1 MASNVDTSG
10 YQEGRYF
17 ARAWALLTH
26 EKGWWKPVLI
36 CMVASLVPIV
46 GPMAVLG
53 YLVEWSRRI
62 AWGGTEGPSRR
73 VKVGDLLRSGWRA
86 FVVIGGWGIA
96 SWVVTSVI
104 GKVSSGFVYEVLS
117 FVWTVISVFL
127 SMVFMVAAVRATIY
141 QSFVAGYRMP
151 TLWKMATED
160 PVGLVRIWFIK
171 VVSYVIDFVVALAI
185 AAATFFSSF
194 GWIYRFVQYVEEYS
208 SFYAQYYGS
217 SFSAEVIG
225 ALVVRFWPALL
236 LIFVLVMVIGVFA
249 KFLVYAALGL
259 WLRRFDVPRWGRD
272 EDPLP
277 ERMIA
282 EKPQLE
288 APVPPSEPVQPAP
301 VRQPSPVQQEMPA
314 QAARPVQQPSPVQT
328 TAPAQPA
335 APVAQEESV
344 RAAPAARAQQPAP
357 TQASVQ
363 PVAPAETTVSPAPTQ
378 VPQVVASSQPAEPS
392 ESVTAPE
399 ASAPAATVEPS
410 SVVTPS
416 AAESVDPLAQ
426 VVSVEPIAVAPIE
439 APASAATDATSDDAP
454 SA

>member
-36 CMVASLVPIV
+36 CMAAILVPIV

-62 AWGGTEGPSRR
+62 AWGGIEGPSRR
-73 VKVGDLLRSGWRA
+73 VKVGDLLSSGWRA
-86 FVVIGGWGIA
+86 FVVIGGWSIA

-127 SMVFMVAAVRATIY
+127 SMVFTVAAVRATIY

-217 SFSAEVIG
+217 GFSAEVIG

-236 LIFVLVMVIGVFA
+236 LIFVLVMVIGIFA

-282 EKPQLE
+282 EKPRLE
-288 APVPPSEPVQPAP
+288 APVPPSEPVQAAP
-301 VRQPSPVQQEMPA
+301 VRH
-314 QAARPVQQPSPVQT
+314 PSPVQT

-335 APVAQEESV
+335 APETQEESV
-344 RAAPAARAQQPAP
+344 QAAPAARAQQSAP
-357 TQASVQ
+357 MQASVQ
-363 PVAPAETTVSPAPTQ
+363 PAAPAETAVSPAPTQ
-378 VPQVVASSQPAEPS
+378 VPQAVALSQPAEPS

-439 APASAATDATSDDAP
+439 APASVATDATSDDAP

>member
-62 AWGGTEGPSRR
+62 AWGGIEGPSRR
-73 VKVGDLLRSGWRA
+73 VKVGDLLSSGWRA
-86 FVVIGGWGIA
+86 FVVIGGWSIA
-96 SWVVTSVI
+96 NWVVTYVI
-104 GKVSSGFVYEVLS
+104 GKASNGFVYEVLS

-236 LIFVLVMVIGVFA
+236 LIFVLVMVIGIFA

-288 APVPPSEPVQPAP
+288 APVPPSEPVQATTP
-301 VRQPSPVQQEMPA
+301 VRKPSPVQQEVPA
-314 QAARPVQQPSPVQT
+314 QAARPVQQSSPVQT

-335 APVAQEESV
+335 APVTQGESV
-344 RAAPAARAQQPAP
+344 QAAPAARAQQPAP
-357 TQASVQ
+357 MQ

-378 VPQVVASSQPAEPS
+378 VPQAVASSQPAEPS

-399 ASAPAATVEPS
+399 ASESAATVEPS
-410 SVVTPS
+410 SVVTLS

>member
-26 EKGWWKPVLI
+26 EKGWWKSVLI

-86 FVVIGGWGIA
+86 FVVIGGWSIA

-141 QSFVAGYRMP
+141 QSFVAGYRVP

-171 VVSYVIDFVVALAI
+171 VVSYVIDFVVTLAI

-194 GWIYRFVQYVEEYS
+194 MWIYRFVEYVEGYS

-217 SFSAEVIG
+217 SFFAEVIG
-225 ALVVRFWPALL
+225 ALIVRFWPALL
-236 LIFVLVMVIGVFA
+236 LIFVLVMAIGVFT

-259 WLRRFDVPRWGRD
+259 WLRRFGVPRWGRD

-277 ERMIA
+277 ERMVA
-282 EKPQLE
+282 EKAQLE
-288 APVPPSEPVQPAP
+288 APVPPSEPAQATAP

-314 QAARPVQQPSPVQT
+314 QAAPVQQPSPVQS

-335 APVAQEESV
+335 APVKQEESV
-344 RAAPAARAQQPAP
+344 QAAPAARAPQPAP
-357 TQASVQ
+357 MQAFVQ
-363 PVAPAETTVSPAPTQ
+363 PVAPAETAVSPAPTQ
-378 VPQVVASSQPAEPS
+378 VPQAVASSQPAGPS
-392 ESVTAPE
+392 ESVTVPE
-399 ASAPAATVEPS
+399 ASAPAAKVEPS

-416 AAESVDPLAQ
+416 AAESIDPLAR

-439 APASAATDATSDDAP
+439 APASVATDATSDDAP

>member
-62 AWGGTEGPSRR
+62 AWGGIEGPSRR

-96 SWVVTSVI
+96 SWIVTSVI
-104 GKVSSGFVYEVLS
+104 GMVSSGFVYEVLS

-282 EKPQLE
+282 EKAQLE
-288 APVPPSEPVQPAP
+288 APVPPSEPAQAAP

-344 RAAPAARAQQPAP
+344 QAAPAARAQQSAP
-357 TQASVQ
+357 MQASVQ
-363 PVAPAETTVSPAPTQ
+363 PVAPAETAVSPAPTQ
-378 VPQVVASSQPAEPS
+378 VPQAVALSQPAEPS

-439 APASAATDATSDDAP
+439 APESAATDATSDDAP

>member
-171 VVSYVIDFVVALAI
+171 VASYVIDFVVALAVT
-185 AAATFFSSF
+185 AATFFSSF

>member
-62 AWGGTEGPSRR
+62 AWGGIEGPSRR

-86 FVVIGGWGIA
+86 FVVIGGWSIA

-141 QSFVAGYRMP
+141 QSFVAGYRVP

-171 VVSYVIDFVVALAI
+171 VVSYVIDFVVALAVT
-185 AAATFFSSF
+185 AATFFSSF

-217 SFSAEVIG
+217 GFSAEVIG

-236 LIFVLVMVIGVFA
+236 LIFVLVMVIGIFA

-282 EKPQLE
+282 EKPRLE
-288 APVPPSEPVQPAP
+288 APVPPSEPAQATAP
-301 VRQPSPVQQEMPA
+301 VRQPSPVQTAAPA
-314 QAARPVQQPSPVQT
+314 QAAPPVQQSSPVQT

-335 APVAQEESV
+335 APVTQEESV
-344 RAAPAARAQQPAP
+344 QAAPAASAQQPAP
-357 TQASVQ
+357 MQASVQ

-378 VPQVVASSQPAEPS
+378 VPQAVASSQPA
-392 ESVTAPE
+392 TAPE
-399 ASAPAATVEPS
+399 ASESAATVEPS

>member
-10 YQEGRYF
+10 YQESRYF

-62 AWGGTEGPSRR
+62 AWGGTDGPSRR
-73 VKVGDLLRSGWRA
+73 VKVGDLLRSGLRA
-86 FVVIGGWGIA
+86 FVVIGGWSIA

-104 GKVSSGFVYEVLS
+104 GMVSNDFVYEVLS

-171 VVSYVIDFVVALAI
+171 VVSYVIDFVVALAV

-194 GWIYRFVQYVEEYS
+194 MWIYRFVEYVEGYS
-208 SFYAQYYGS
+208 SYYAQYYGS

-225 ALVVRFWPALL
+225 ALAVHFWPVLL
-236 LIFVLVMVIGVFA
+236 LIFVLVMFIGVFA
-249 KFLVYAALGL
+249 KFLVYVSIGL

-277 ERMIA
+277 ERVIA
-282 EKPQLE
+282 EKAQLE
-288 APVPPSEPVQPAP
+288 APVPPTEPVQA
-301 VRQPSPVQQEMPA
+301 
-314 QAARPVQQPSPVQT
+314 
-328 TAPAQPA
+328 A
-335 APVAQEESV
+335 APVAPAEPVQT
-344 RAAPAARAQQPAP
+344 AAPAQQPAP
-357 TQASVQ
+357 TPVASTQ
-363 PVAPAETTVSPAPTQ
+363 PVTPVTQEVPVQQEPAPTQ
-378 VPQVVASSQPAEPS
+378 PAATAETAFSPAPAQAPQEAVPSRP
-392 ESVTAPE
+392 VTAPE
-399 ASAPAATVEPS
+399 PREPAATVEPS
-410 SVVTPS
+410 SAVAPT
-416 AAESVDPLAQ
+416 AAESGDPLGQ
-426 VVSVEPIAVAPIE
+426 VVSVEPIAVAPIQT
-439 APASAATDATSDDAP
+439 PTPAATDATPDDAP